1 MSPSIVI
8 DARSVVAH
16 RSGIGNY
23 VEALVHHLV
32 PAAPELDF
40 LLLRAPGSP
49 PLVEGHSNVR
59 ELAFPGETKSVKTVF
74 SLGRAHPCADAALY
88 HSPADLVPL
97 GLAAPFV
104 VTIHDLMWIEARRL
118 ASAFLPVR
126 WANGAWYTWNIG
138 RAVRGARRVVAISE
152 ATRRAIERVYPEH
165 AHKVRVVHHGVDRAR
180 FDPAR
185 ARERAFID
193 DLVPPRTSYSL
204 CVGQG
209 SPYKNHPRILRAF
222 VRAVGNREDHKLVLV
237 RRFSRVDD
245 EMNRLLQQPEVRRV
259 VIVLSHVT
267 DAQLITLY
275 RHARMLL
282 FASLYEGFGM
292 PALEA
297 MSVGLPVVGS
307 SAEAVREVTGDAA
320 LHPDPKDEE
329 AIAQAIRDLDGR
341 ADLREHIMQAGLRRV
356 AEFSWQ
362 RCAEQTLG
370 VYREALAAR

>member
-1 MSPSIVI
+1 MPRRIVI
-8 DARSVVAH
+8 DTRSVVAH

-23 VEALVHHLV
+23 VEALVRHMV
-32 PAAPELDF
+32 PAAPDLDF
-40 LLLRAPGSP
+40 ELLRFPGLP
-49 PLVEGHSNVR
+49 PLLEGRANVR
-59 ELAFPGETKSVKTVF
+59 EVSFPGETKSVKTVF
-74 SLGRAHPCADAALY
+74 GLGRAHPCADAALY

-97 GLAAPFV
+97 GLKAPFV
-104 VTIHDLMWIEARRL
+104 VTIHDLMWIEARAL

-138 RAVRGARRVVAISE
+138 RAIRGARRVIAISE
-152 ATRRAIERVYPEH
+152 ATKRAIARLFPDHV
-165 AHKVRVVHHGVDRAR
+165 HKVRVVHHGVDRER

-185 ARERAFID
+185 GRERAFID
-193 DLVPPRTSYSL
+193 DLVPPGCSYSL

-209 SPYKNHPRILRAF
+209 SPYKNHPRTLRAF
-222 VRAVGNREDHKLVLV
+222 VRAVGERDDHKLVLV

-245 EMNRLLQQPEVRRV
+245 EMNRLLQRPEVRRV
-259 VIVLSHVT
+259 VIELSHVS
-267 DAQLITLY
+267 DEQLITLY

-297 MSVGLPVVGS
+297 LSLGLPVVGS

-320 LHPDPKDEE
+320 LHPDPTDED
-329 AIAQAIRDLDGR
+329 AIVQAIRDLDER
-341 ADLREHIMQAGLRRV
+341 AELREHIVQAGLRRA

-362 RCAEQTLG
+362 RCADQTLT
-370 VYREALAAR
+370 VYREALAES